1 MYLDTK
7 NLTASSTSAL
17 TAATASNSKSTRR
30 MRNVWKPLSRL
41 LKVGGK
47 GRTAQATL
55 AHPNNVDLNNT
66 QQQQQQQQQELLI
79 EDDTK
84 STPEE
89 SIHKYGLELRQLPEE
104 EQVSLTQPPNTP
116 TLISSVHVDKVSPL
130 SGYKLQFHIYLIT
143 IFQARLNHC
152 AETWFHPPAAKTHQA
167 ALVDCTCMG
176 KVHTQKTG
184 ACGFLLEFIWEIRA
198 HKKALTP
205 PPPPPAGSPL
215 TPAWLWFSVLCVR
228 VHSNFVRC
236 LGYSRS

>member
-30 MRNVWKPLSRL
+30 MRNVWKPLIRL

-116 TLISSVHVDKVSPL
+116 TLISSVHVDKVSAQSCGNCQHGRNCQHRHHSSSNINSSSSSSNMNSSSATQLPSNLWDLQLPL
-130 SGYKLQFHIYLIT
+130 QYISTDNGTFFWANTQDRVDDDLLH
-143 IFQARLNHC
+143 
-152 AETWFHPPAAKTHQA
+152 
-167 ALVDCTCMG
+167 ALLC
-176 KVHTQKTG
+176 Q
-184 ACGFLLEFIWEIRA
+184 
-198 HKKALTP
+198 
-205 PPPPPAGSPL
+205 S
-215 TPAWLWFSVLCVR
+215 FSQLPGTLC
-228 VHSNFVRC
+228 
-236 LGYSRS
+236 

>member
-17 TAATASNSKSTRR
+17 TAATASNTKSTRR

-47 GRTAQATL
+47 GRTTHLTL

-66 QQQQQQQQQELLI
+66 QQQQQQPQELLI

-104 EQVSLTQPPNTP
+104 QEQESLTQPPNTP
-116 TLISSVHVDKVSPL
+116 TLISSVHVDKVSAQSCGNCQHGRNCQHRHHSSNNINTSSSSNMNMNMNSSSSATQLPSNLWDLQLPL
-130 SGYKLQFHIYLIT
+130 QYISTDNGTFFWANTQNRVDDDLLH
-143 IFQARLNHC
+143 
-152 AETWFHPPAAKTHQA
+152 
-167 ALVDCTCMG
+167 ALLC
-176 KVHTQKTG
+176 Q
-184 ACGFLLEFIWEIRA
+184 GFSQLPG
-198 HKKALTP
+198 T
-205 PPPPPAGSPL
+205 
-215 TPAWLWFSVLCVR
+215 LC
-228 VHSNFVRC
+228 
-236 LGYSRS
+236 

>member
-17 TAATASNSKSTRR
+17 TAATASNTKSTRR

-47 GRTAQATL
+47 GRTTPLTL

-66 QQQQQQQQQELLI
+66 QQQQQQQQELLI

-104 EQVSLTQPPNTP
+104 LEQESLTQPPNTP
-116 TLISSVHVDKVSPL
+116 TLISSVHVDKVSAQSCGNCQHGRNCQHRHHSSNINSSSSSSSSSSNNMNSSSSNMNSSSSATQLPSNLWDLQLPL
-130 SGYKLQFHIYLIT
+130 QYISTDNGTFFWANTQDRVDDDLLH
-143 IFQARLNHC
+143 
-152 AETWFHPPAAKTHQA
+152 
-167 ALVDCTCMG
+167 ALLC
-176 KVHTQKTG
+176 Q
-184 ACGFLLEFIWEIRA
+184 
-198 HKKALTP
+198 
-205 PPPPPAGSPL
+205 S
-215 TPAWLWFSVLCVR
+215 FSQLPGTLC
-228 VHSNFVRC
+228 
-236 LGYSRS
+236 